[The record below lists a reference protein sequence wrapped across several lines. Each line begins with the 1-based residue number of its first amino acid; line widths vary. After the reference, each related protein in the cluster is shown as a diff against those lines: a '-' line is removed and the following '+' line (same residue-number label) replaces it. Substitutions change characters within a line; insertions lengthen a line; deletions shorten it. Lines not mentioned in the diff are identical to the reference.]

1 MGKLGELWRRLL
13 FFRRRAQSE
22 EELHEE
28 MLFHLEMKIQ
38 DNIDAGM
45 SPEQARRAAHL
56 KFGNGTLAREDS
68 RAVWSFGWLETLW
81 QDICYGIR
89 TLSQSPGFTAIV
101 LVSLALGIGANT
113 AIFSVVNAALLR
125 QSPFVEPERLV
136 VLQLRDLKS
145 ERVSNPPFSHS
156 YAWRQD
162 DTIFESLALF
172 TYGGTETRWV
182 EGKGE
187 HVGTQL
193 VSPEIFETLGIS
205 PLLGRGFSRED
216 LLGPNVISSISKSST
231 VVISYGFW
239 QSRFGGRKDIIGQTL
254 DMGGTGLT
262 IVGVMPPGFYIVPW
276 ANDVDIWR
284 AWESR
289 RGRGSWATTIAR
301 LHRGG
306 SVEQAEERC
315 QAILLALDPSTT
327 ESPRSVH
334 AESFQEYKSADYSE
348 NLYFLQAA
356 VGLILLIAC
365 FNVAGLLLERG
376 VGRRREIAT
385 RKALGA
391 GPIRVCR
398 QLLTESLLLAVGGG
412 ALGILLALG
421 GIRLFV
427 AIAGDFYPV
436 TEEFRID
443 TVVLTVTMGVALAT
457 GIVFGLFPVW
467 QGAGVD
473 ANAALKDGMRTTG
486 GPLGRRLRGIL
497 VAAQVALSVVLLMG
511 SGLMINSLARMLN
524 EDLGFDPDQ
533 LLTMQV
539 QLDGPKYVEEG
550 PPTLLKPGT
559 EQFWSQALAQ
569 VGGLPRVQS
578 VGMASA
584 LPPSSGRRAG
594 ISIPGRPPADPSE
607 QPFTMFQE
615 VDAGYFSTMRI
626 PLLRGSPLSGREGAL
641 STAVAVVDD
650 VFVKTFFPGED
661 AVGKHVTLR
670 IGPGYT
676 GIINDRPREII
687 GVVQSVKSNF
697 RRPARP
703 MLYMPYQQHFREFP
717 WRSFTNVHLEKGFV
731 IRTSADPEDLAA
743 AARQAVSRVDPG
755 AVVSDIRTM
764 RSRVG
769 GSRQIVPVR
778 FFMRLLSVFSVLA
791 VFLAVIGLYGVVSY
805 SVTRRTHEFGI
816 RMALGAGYRDVVKLA
831 GKEALVIVAAGA
843 IAGLAAAIGL
853 VRFIEHQL
861 YGLTATDPLTVA
873 LVLALLL
880 AAAAVA
886 SYVPARRAAKVDPMV
901 ALRHE

>member
-1 MGKLGELWRRLL
+1 M
-13 FFRRRAQSE
+13 
-22 EELHEE
+22 
-28 MLFHLEMKIQ
+28 
-38 DNIDAGM
+38 
-45 SPEQARRAAHL
+45 
-56 KFGNGTLAREDS
+56 
-68 RAVWSFGWLETLW
+68 
-81 QDICYGIR
+81 
-89 TLSQSPGFTAIV
+89 
-101 LVSLALGIGANT
+101 
-113 AIFSVVNAALLR
+113 
-125 QSPFVEPERLV
+125 
-136 VLQLRDLKS
+136 
-145 ERVSNPPFSHS
+145 
-156 YAWRQD
+156 
-162 DTIFESLALF
+162 
-172 TYGGTETRWV
+172 
-182 EGKGE
+182 
-187 HVGTQL
+187 
-193 VSPEIFETLGIS
+193 
-205 PLLGRGFSRED
+205 
-216 LLGPNVISSISKSST
+216 SST

-254 DMGGTGLT
+254 DISNEGTGLT

-276 ANDVDIWR
+276 VNDVDIWR
-284 AWESR
+284 AFESR
-289 RGRGSWATTIAR
+289 YGNNTWAATIAR

-327 ESPRSVH
+327 ESPPSVH
-334 AESFQEYKSADYSE
+334 AESFQEYKSARYSE

-356 VGLILLIAC
+356 VGLILLMAC

-391 GPIRVCR
+391 GPIRVFR

-539 QLDGPKYVEEG
+539 QLSGAKYVEG
-550 PPTLLKPGT
+550 VLKPGT

-569 VGGLPRVQS
+569 VGGLPGVQS

-584 LPPSSGRRAG
+584 LPPGSGWGASV
-594 ISIPGRPPADPSE
+594 SIPGRPPAEPSE
-607 QPFTMFQE
+607 QARTRFQE
-615 VDAGYFSTMRI
+615 VDAGYFSTLRI
-626 PLLRGSPLSGREGAL
+626 PLLRGSLLSGREGAL
-641 STAVAVVDD
+641 STGVAVVDD

-661 AVGKHVTLR
+661 AVGKQVTLR

-687 GVVQSVKSNF
+687 GVVQSVKSDF
-697 RRPARP
+697 RGPARP
-703 MLYMPYQQHFREFP
+703 QLFMPYQQHFREFP
-717 WRSFTNVHLEKGFV
+717 WGSFANVHLEKGFV
-731 IRTSADPEDLAA
+731 IRTHGDPEGLAA

-791 VFLAVIGLYGVVSY
+791 VFLAVIGLYGLVSY

-816 RMALGAGYRDVVKLA
+816 RMALGAGYGDVVKLA

-843 IAGLAAAIGL
+843 IAGLVAAIGL

-873 LVLALLL
+873 LVLAVLL
-880 AAAAVA
+880 AAASVA
-886 SYVPARRAAKVDPMV
+886 SYVPARRAAKVDPML
-901 ALRHE
+901 ALRNE